1 MDFTTFVAFL
11 KQFGGPILAL
21 LGAALAALLAGIGSA
36 RGVGIVGQSAAG
48 LVTEEPE
55 KFGKTLILQVIPGT
69 QGFYGFITALIIL
82 SRIGLLSGN
91 LAPLSLS
98 QGFLLLMAALPI
110 AFVGYSSA
118 ISQGKTAA
126 AGIQILAKRP
136 EKFFNGVIYAVMVET
151 YAVVALITSI
161 LMIVNI
167 KI

>member
-1 MDFTTFVAFL
+1 MEFTNFVDFL

-21 LGAALAALLAGIGSA
+21 LGAALAAGMAGMGSA
-36 RGVGIVGQSAAG
+36 KGVGIVGEAAAG
-48 LVTEEPE
+48 LICEDPE

-69 QGFYGFITALIIL
+69 QGFYGFITALIVL

-91 LAPLSLS
+91 LMPLTLS
-98 QGFLLLMAALPI
+98 QGFLLFMACLPVALVQ
-110 AFVGYSSA
+110 FYSA
-118 ISQGKTAA
+118 IAQGRTAA

-136 EKFFNGVIYAVMVET
+136 ERFFTGVIYAVMVET

-167 KI
+167 KL